1 MDSWLLARYGNK
13 IRVLAL
19 KLKHTCMSWYYLFLS
34 VHSIL
39 FWQRLPIYWSWY
51 YWGNP
56 VAWSLYGLL
65 VSQYGDV
72 DAQVKLAGGA
82 QTMAIKQLLK
92 EQFGYRHDLL
102 GPAAIAVVSFCLLF
116 ALTFAF
122 AIKTLNFQTRWWRNL
137 RSKQKRQVLS
147 MNHGIY
153 KELCMQPCMHA
164 VNC

>member
-1 MDSWLLARYGNK
+1 MVELVLAQHFRKVFAGGFTMISILKWLQYFFSCNWLL
-13 IRVLAL
+13 
-19 KLKHTCMSWYYLFLS
+19 FL
-34 VHSIL
+34 L
-39 FWQRLPIYWSWY
+39 WQRLPTYWSWY

-72 DAQVKLAGGA
+72 DALVQRAGGA
-82 QTMAIKQLLK
+82 QTIAIKQLLK

-122 AIKTLNFQTRWWRNL
+122 AIKALNFQTRWWWSLN
-137 RSKQKRQVLS
+137 SKKKGKILTTV
-147 MNHGIY
+147 
-153 KELCMQPCMHA
+153 
-164 VNC
+164 